1 MVTIKNDDVT
11 MELIVVGT
19 ELIVVAT
26 ELIVVGTELIVVA
39 NELIVVAKVLMVVGG
54 SPRTGSIFSENTSK
68 MFKDFW
74 KNLMLNL

>member
-19 ELIVVAT
+19 ELIVV
-26 ELIVVGTELIVVA
+26 GTELIVVA
-39 NELIVVAKVLMVVGG
+39 TELIVVAKVLMVVGG

>member
-11 MELIVVGT
+11 M

-39 NELIVVAKVLMVVGG
+39 TELIVVAKVLMVVGG